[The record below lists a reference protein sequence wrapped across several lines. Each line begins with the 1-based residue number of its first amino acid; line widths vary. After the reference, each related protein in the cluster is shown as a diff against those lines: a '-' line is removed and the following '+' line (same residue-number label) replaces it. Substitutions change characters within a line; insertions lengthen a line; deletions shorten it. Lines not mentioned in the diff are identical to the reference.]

1 AVGRQHRLQ
10 VVQQLEVLPEPEAVG
25 AEQVLGGLG
34 GVDHHPVHRHQ
45 EVDRHDRQDRGDDD
59 GRGGFAARLPGAR
72 TAVGDGGSSR
82 PGGTGARSVGA
93 GGVLGV
99 GGVHRRFSVR
109 EETPSATAE
118 RVKAATAMITACA
131 AAMPMSSYWDANAK
145 ADRFGVYYEVIH
157 PHIVLSSRGAANSCS

>member
-1 AVGRQHRLQ
+1 PAGGGAAFVRPPRLP
-10 VVQQLEVLPEPEAVG
+10 VVPQLVVLPEPEAVG

-34 GVDHHPVHRHQ
+34 GVDHPPVHRHQ

-82 PGGTGARSVGA
+82 ARGTGARSVGA

-99 GGVHRRFSVR
+99 GGVHRRFSVH

-131 AAMPMSSYWDANAK
+131 AAMPMSLYWNANA
-145 ADRFGVYYEVIH
+145 
-157 PHIVLSSRGAANSCS
+157 